1 MLFAAVVL
9 GAACGVAP
17 GRSAG
22 PGELATGTWSIVA
35 VDVGTREV
43 GVALASCVPAALS
56 ISSSEAATADG
67 GTGVRSYSV
76 EGRGAGQELARLVA
90 GVGVI
95 VAQARVDRQNRD
107 RLDRA
112 AAQLVAGES
121 PASIVEAAKV
131 NDLMFA
137 ERQTGVVTLAPN
149 AANFT
154 GNATNDWAGA
164 VRGEVVSVQGNLLVG
179 PEVVN
184 GALAAFRLVD
194 SRPETTLGDALIA
207 ALEAGAAE
215 GGDKRCPKEQTAL
228 TAFIA
233 VARPD
238 DTEEIPHLW
247 LATQPQSIGGENPVS
262 LLRQAYD
269 ATQPPHDETL
279 GGSDGTPRLVWWPIA
294 LIAPL
299 LGGLALWTTLRRRR
313 GGVQR

>member
-9 GAACGVAP
+9 GMACGVAP

-22 PGELATGTWSIVA
+22 PDELDRGTWSIVA

-43 GVALASCVPAALS
+43 GVALASCVPVALS
-56 ISSSEAATADG
+56 ISSSEAAKGDG
-67 GTGVRSYSV
+67 GTGVRTYSV
-76 EGRGAGQELARLVA
+76 VAREAGEVARLVA
-90 GVGVI
+90 GVGAI
-95 VAQARVDRQNRD
+95 VAQARVDGQNRD

-112 AAQLVAGES
+112 TAQLVAGES

-131 NDLMFA
+131 NDLMF
-137 ERQTGVVTLAPN
+137 EGRQYGVVTLAPN

-164 VRGEVVSVQGNLLVG
+164 VRGEVVSVQGNILVG

-194 SRPETTLGDALIA
+194 NQPETTLGDALIA

-215 GGDKRCPKEQTAL
+215 GGDKRCPKKQTAL

-238 DTEEIPHLW
+238 DTEEVPHLW
-247 LATQPQSIGGENPVS
+247 LATQPQSIDGENPVS

-299 LGGLALWTTLRRRR
+299 LGGAVLWTTLRRRR